1 LSDSKEYTQ
10 KRALFEKMLTI
21 YGRNAVYEAL
31 LDSNTHPFRLHLST
45 SNKPIEIIDTLKK
58 MATKRGAE
66 ILFHDKNELSRISK
80 NAKQDQG
87 VALDIEMQSFIDIT
101 TFLQTHNS
109 YRILAVDGVE
119 NPQNLGLIIRSAC
132 AGNIDAL
139 LLAKKGN
146 AALGSLVIKASAGTL
161 FNKMPILRVN
171 DLGMSLKMLQ
181 SQGAK
186 VYTMSLQATKSYKEI
201 EYDAKSIFVVGNES
215 RGVSEPIEALSDH
228 RIIIPMQRGV
238 ESLNVAVAA
247 SLLAF
252 LD

>member
-1 LSDSKEYTQ
+1 
-10 KRALFEKMLTI
+10 
-21 YGRNAVYEAL
+21 
-31 LDSNTHPFRLHLST
+31 
-45 SNKPIEIIDTLKK
+45 

-101 TFLQTHNS
+101 TFLQTHDS

-132 AGNIDAL
+132 AGNIDAI

-161 FNKMPILRVN
+161 FKMPILRVD

>member
-1 LSDSKEYTQ
+1 
-10 KRALFEKMLTI
+10 
-21 YGRNAVYEAL
+21 
-31 LDSNTHPFRLHLST
+31 
-45 SNKPIEIIDTLKK
+45 
-58 MATKRGAE
+58 MAIKRGAE
-66 ILFHDKNELSRISK
+66 ILFHDKSELSRISK

-87 VALDIEMQSFIDIT
+87 VALDIEMQSFMDIA
-101 TFLQTHNS
+101 TFLQTHDS

-132 AGNIDAL
+132 AGNIDAI

-146 AALGSLVIKASAGTL
+146 ATLGSLVIKASAGTL
-161 FNKMPILRVN
+161 FRMPILRVD
-171 DLGMSLKMLQ
+171 DLDISLKMLQ

-201 EYDAKSIFVVGNES
+201 EYDTKSIFVVGNES

>member
-1 LSDSKEYTQ
+1 MSDSKEYTQ
-10 KRALFEKMLTI
+10 KRAFFEKMLTI

-161 FNKMPILRVN
+161 FRMPILRVD
-171 DLGMSLKMLQ
+171 DLDISLKMLQ

-186 VYTMSLQATKSYKEI
+186 VYTMSLQATKSYKEA

-228 RIIIPMQRGV
+228 RIIILMQRGV

-252 LD
+252 LE

>member
-1 LSDSKEYTQ
+1 MSDSKEYTQ

-45 SNKPIEIIDTLKK
+45 SNKPIEIIDRLKK
-58 MATKRGAE
+58 MAIKRGAE
-66 ILFHDKNELSRISK
+66 ILLHDKNELSRISK

-87 VALDIEMQSFIDIT
+87 VALDIEMQSFMDIA
-101 TFLQTHNS
+101 TFLQAHDG

-132 AGNIDAL
+132 AGNIDAI

-161 FNKMPILRVN
+161 FKMPILRVD

-186 VYTMSLQATKSYKEI
+186 VYTMSLQATRSYKEI
-201 EYDAKSIFVVGNES
+201 EYDTNCIFVVGNES

>member
-1 LSDSKEYTQ
+1 
-10 KRALFEKMLTI
+10 MLTI

-31 LDSNTHPFRLHLST
+31 LDPNTHPFRLHLST
-45 SNKPIEIIDTLKK
+45 SNKPIEIIDSLKK
-58 MATKRGAE
+58 SATKRGVE
-66 ILFHDKNELSRISK
+66 ILYHDKNELSRISK

-87 VALDIEMQSFIDIT
+87 VALDIEMQSFMDMA
-101 TFLQTHNS
+101 TFLQTHDS
-109 YRILAVDGVE
+109 YRILAIDSVE

-132 AGNIDAL
+132 AGNIDAI

-161 FNKMPILRVN
+161 FRMPILRVD
-171 DLGMSLKMLQ
+171 DLSASLKVLQ
-181 SQGAK
+181 AQDAS
-186 VYTMSLQATKSYKEI
+186 VYTMSLKATKSYKEV
-201 EYDAKSIFVVGNES
+201 EYGAKCIFVIGNES

-238 ESLNVAVAA
+238 ESLNAAVAA

>member
-161 FNKMPILRVN
+161 FRMPILRVD
-171 DLGMSLKMLQ
+171 DLDISLKMLQ

-186 VYTMSLQATKSYKEI
+186 VYTMSLQATKSYKEA

-228 RIIIPMQRGV
+228 CIIIPMQRGV
-238 ESLNVAVAA
+238 ESLNAAVAA

>member
-1 LSDSKEYTQ
+1 LNDSREYTQ
-10 KRALFEKMLTI
+10 KKSLFEKMLTI

-31 LDSNTHPFRLHLST
+31 LDSNIHPFRLHLST
-45 SNKPIEIIDTLKK
+45 SNKPIEIIDMLKK
-58 MATKRGAE
+58 VAIQRGVE
-66 ILFHDKNELSRISK
+66 ILFHDKQELSRISK
-80 NAKQDQG
+80 NSKQDQG
-87 VALDIEMQSFIDIT
+87 VALDIEMQSFMDIT
-101 TFLQTHNS
+101 TFLGMHEG
-109 YRILAVDGVE
+109 YRVLALDGIE

-139 LLAKKGN
+139 LLAKRGN
-146 AALGSLVIKASAGTL
+146 AALGSLVVKASAGTL
-161 FNKMPILRVN
+161 FRMPILRVD

-181 SQGAK
+181 SQGAS
-186 VYTMSLQATKSYKEI
+186 VYTMSLKATKNYKEVH
-201 EYDAKSIFVVGNES
+201 YAPKSIFVVGNES

-252 LD
+252 LE

>member
-1 LSDSKEYTQ
+1 MSDSKEYTQ

-45 SNKPIEIIDTLKK
+45 SNKPIEIIDRLKK

-87 VALDIEMQSFIDIT
+87 VALDIEMQSFMDIA
-101 TFLQTHNS
+101 TFLQTHDS

-132 AGNIDAL
+132 AGNIDAI

-146 AALGSLVIKASAGTL
+146 TALGSLVIKASAGTL
-161 FNKMPILRVN
+161 FKMPILRVD

>member
-1 LSDSKEYTQ
+1 MSDSKEYTQ

-58 MATKRGAE
+58 MATKRGVE

-109 YRILAVDGVE
+109 YRILAVDSVE

-161 FNKMPILRVN
+161 FRMPILRVD
-171 DLGMSLKMLQ
+171 DLDISLKMLQ

-186 VYTMSLQATKSYKEI
+186 VYTMSLQATKSYKEA

-215 RGVSEPIEALSDH
+215 RGVSEPVEALSDH

-252 LD
+252 LE